1 MKKILL
7 LMILSIAL
15 ISCRR
20 TSINGK
26 LDGMWQ
32 LMQKEKVG
40 EGSVDTKEDKIYY
53 SVKLDL
59 ISIVKSGS
67 DEYLGRFYHSGDS
80 LFLSEFRLQGY
91 NGYLASKE
99 ELEAYGLSDVSERFA
114 VETLSSDKMI
124 LKSDYSRLYFRKY

>member
-1 MKKILL
+1 
-7 LMILSIAL
+7 MILSIAL

-32 LMQKEKVG
+32 LMQKEKVD

-67 DEYLGRFYHSGDS
+67 DEYLGRFHYSGDS

-99 ELEAYGLSDVSERFA
+99 ELEIYGLSDVSERFA
-114 VETLSSDKMI
+114 VETLSSNKMI